1 MILAMSSIARSH
13 QKGMSQM
20 STLESTT
27 TLAPVDTTWTADPV
41 HSNVSFEVEYAGVS
55 TFRGSFRDFDAAL
68 EGSALSGSARVA
80 SVDVKDEQLAGHL
93 QSPDFFDAERHP
105 EISFRADA
113 LALADDGTVS
123 GAGELT
129 IKGITK
135 PVELKGRLASAP
147 SIDPFGR
154 ERLGLTLETAIDRND
169 FGVTWNAPNQSGGN
183 YLGDEVTLKA
193 DLTFVRQ
200 AS

>member
-1 MILAMSSIARSH
+1 
-13 QKGMSQM
+13 M
-20 STLESTT
+20 STLETT
-27 TLAPVDTTWTADPV
+27 TTIAPAGTTWAADPV
-41 HSNVSFEVEYAGVS
+41 HSDVAFEVEYAGVS
-55 TFRGSFRDFDAAL
+55 TFRGSFRDFDASL
-68 EGSALSGSARVA
+68 EGSTLAGSARVA
-80 SVDVKDEQLAGHL
+80 SVDVKDEQLSGHL

-105 EISFRADA
+105 EILFSANE
-113 LALADDGTVS
+113 LTLADDGAVS
-123 GAGELT
+123 GSGELT
-129 IKGITK
+129 IKGVTR

-147 SIDPFGR
+147 SVDPFGR

-193 DLTFVRQ
+193 DLAFVKQ

>member
-1 MILAMSSIARSH
+1 
-13 QKGMSQM
+13 M

-27 TLAPVDTTWTADPV
+27 TLAPAGTTWAADPV

-55 TFRGSFRDFDAAL
+55 IFRGSFRDFDATL
-68 EGSALSGSARVA
+68 EGSSLKGSARVA
-80 SVDVKDEQLAGHL
+80 SVDVKDEQLNGHL

-105 EISFRADA
+105 EISFSAEQ
-113 LALADDGTVS
+113 LTVADDGTVA
-123 GAGELT
+123 GPGELT
-129 IKGITK
+129 IKGVTK

-147 SIDPFGR
+147 TVDPFGR

-169 FGVTWNAPNQSGGN
+169 FGVAWNAPNQSGGN

-193 DLTFVRQ
+193 DLTFGKQ

>member
-1 MILAMSSIARSH
+1 
-13 QKGMSQM
+13 M

-27 TLAPVDTTWTADPV
+27 TLAPAGTTWVADPV

-55 TFRGSFRDFDAAL
+55 IFRGSFRDFDATL
-68 EGSALSGSARVA
+68 EGSALAGAARVA

-105 EISFRADA
+105 EIAFRTDG
-113 LALADDGTVS
+113 LALAGDGTVA
-123 GAGELT
+123 GPGELT
-129 IKGITK
+129 IKGISK

-154 ERLGLTLETAIDRND
+154 ERLGLALETAIDRNE
-169 FGVTWNAPNQSGGN
+169 FGVAWNAPNQSGGN

-200 AS
+200 AD

>member
-1 MILAMSSIARSH
+1 
-13 QKGMSQM
+13 MSQM

-27 TLAPVDTTWTADPV
+27 TLAPAGTTWAADPV

-55 TFRGSFRDFDAAL
+55 IFRGSFRDFDATL
-68 EGSALSGSARVA
+68 EGSALTGSARVA
-80 SVDVKDEQLAGHL
+80 SVDVKDEQLNGHL

-105 EISFRADA
+105 EISFHAYK
-113 LALADDGTVS
+113 LTVADDGTVA

-129 IKGITK
+129 IKGVTK
-135 PVELKGRLASAP
+135 PVELTGRLASAP
-147 SIDPFGR
+147 SVDPFGR

-169 FGVTWNAPNQSGGN
+169 FGVAWNAPNQSGGN
-183 YLGDEVTLKA
+183 YLGDEVTLRA

-200 AS
+200 ES